1 MTDKEKQIVIAELL
15 EPNSRLNVEDIAL
28 RTGLPAEEVAHL
40 IEHMEQQRII
50 VKYKTI
56 INWEALRDE
65 QAYAFIS
72 VKSSPEPELGFE
84 GIAERIYSYPEVH
97 SLYLCSGD
105 FDFMVV
111 VEGRTMK
118 EVAYFVAERLSPI
131 KEVTSTRT
139 QFVLKRY
146 KMDGE
151 LLVPGRQDRR
161 LPVSP

>member
-1 MTDKEKQIVIAELL
+1 MTEKDKLVALAELL
-15 EPNSRLNVEDIAL
+15 ESNSRLSYAELAL
-28 RTGLPAEEVAHL
+28 RSGLPEDEVERLVKQLEE
-40 IEHMEQQRII
+40 QRII

-56 INWEALRDE
+56 INWELLREE

-72 VKSSPEPELGFE
+72 VKSSPEPEVGFE
-84 GIAERIYSYPEVH
+84 GVAQRIYSYPEVH
-97 SLYLCSGD
+97 SLYLTSGD
-105 FDFMVV
+105 YDFIVV

-131 KEVTSTRT
+131 REVQSTRT

-151 LLVPGRQDRR
+151 LLVPGREDRR
-161 LPVSP
+161 LPISP